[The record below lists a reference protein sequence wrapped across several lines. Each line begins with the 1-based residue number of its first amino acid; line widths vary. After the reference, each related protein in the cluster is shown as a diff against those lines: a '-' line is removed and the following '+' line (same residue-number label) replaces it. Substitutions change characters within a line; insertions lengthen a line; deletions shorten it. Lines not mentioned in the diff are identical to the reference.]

1 MELAEVAR
9 RDGKVELLT
18 TTREFV
24 VPGRSYP
31 NGAHFA
37 EVEVETDT
45 GRTEVVKYTVV
56 DDFGYLINPMLAEGQ
71 VHGGVAQG
79 IGQAITEEVDVLRRG
94 PAPLRL
100 VHGLRDAA
108 RLRRA
113 EHGLPCRARA
123 LDGERDRHEGLRRG
137 RYGRRA
143 RRRHQ
148 RRARRGLG
156 RGRAPCRHAADRRS
170 GSGAGCRRRKP
181 ARRRS
186 ETPSGGP
193 DSGPVRR
200 AREPVPPV
208 FLRTHVTG
216 ACPVSSCGRNQ

>member
-1 MELAEVAR
+1 MQGNSINYAADEVIARFRPLAEDELEVAGADLVFEEGAFRIAGTDRAVDLMELAEVAR
-9 RDGKVELLT
+9 RDGKAELLT

-37 EVEVETDT
+37 EVEVDTDT

-79 IGQAITEEVDVLRRG
+79 IGQAITEEVAFSAEGQLLSGSFMDY
-94 PAPLRL
+94 A
-100 VHGLRDAA
+100 HAA

-113 EHGLPCRARA
+113 EHGLPCRAGA

-137 RYGRRA
+137 RHRRARSPPSPTPRSTRSGRRA
-143 RRRHQ
+143 C
-148 RRARRGLG
+148 AMST
-156 RGRAPCRHAADRRS
+156 CR
-170 GSGAGCRRRKP
+170 
-181 ARRRS
+181 
-186 ETPSGGP
+186 
-193 DSGPVRR
+193 
-200 AREPVPPV
+200 
-208 FLRTHVTG
+208 
-216 ACPVSSCGRNQ
+216 